1 LIDITITT
9 SCSFLAAEELVGSKK
24 EGSIPFEFLP
34 WKLFELAFSMAWK
47 NKIHQKLLSQMEEC
61 YVDVEI
67 VSPEP
72 FSCRLV
78 QGSQGL
84 VSMPFVHPWA
94 TVLCTGFVECLDS
107 WEASHAVTS
116 SPALYAQIDGARF
129 LLGSEHVGCEPYPPY
144 VDDTP

>member
-1 LIDITITT
+1 MITTST

-61 YVDVEI
+61 YVAVEI
-67 VSPEP
+67 ASPEP

-94 TVLCTGFVECLDS
+94 TDLCTFVVESLDFWEGNHDWRS
-107 WEASHAVTS
+107 WAA
-116 SPALYAQIDGARF
+116 PYAWCSGARF
-129 LLGSEHVGCEPYPPY
+129 LLGSEHDDCERYPSY
-144 VDDTP
+144 VDDSP